1 VNGYKVNNYLKSCR
15 EVERMGKRFM
25 IVSPHPD
32 DAELGMGGTIIN
44 ATRQGHAVSIVDL
57 TSGEPT
63 PYGSEEK
70 RKSETM
76 EASGILQINERMNL
90 GLENRYL
97 FDSKDARL
105 ALAEKIRLF
114 RPDILF
120 CPYPEDA
127 HPDHRAATQI
137 TEAARFYAKFTKV
150 SLEGDPLYPPHLFY
164 YFCSHL
170 RIMPQFSFLADITAQ
185 FPDKMRAIKCYR
197 SQFVENPKNAF
208 VFDYIEMQNRCL
220 GMLIQTEYAEAIYS
234 REPLKINNIADVI

>member
-1 VNGYKVNNYLKSCR
+1 
-15 EVERMGKRFM
+15 MGKRFM

-32 DAELGMGGTIIN
+32 DAELGMGGAIIN
-44 ATRQGHAVSIVDL
+44 AASKGHAVSIVDL

-70 RKSETM
+70 RKG
-76 EASGILQINERMNL
+76 EAQEADGILQISERVNL

-97 FDSKDARL
+97 FDGKEARC
-105 ALAEKIRLF
+105 ALAERIRLF

-127 HPDHRAATQI
+127 HPDHRAATRI

-150 SLEGDPLYPPHLFY
+150 SLKGDPLYPPHLFY

-170 RIMPQFSFLADITAQ
+170 RIMPQFSFLADITEQ
-185 FPDKMRAIKCYR
+185 FMEKMRAIRCYR
-197 SQFVENPKNAF
+197 SQFVDNPKNAF
-208 VFDYIEMQNRCL
+208 VFDYIEMQNRYL
-220 GMLIQTEYAEAIYS
+220 GMLIQTGYAEAIYS
-234 REPLKINNIADVI
+234 REPLRVDDMADVI